1 MTGIELKKAGI
12 KCQKGFSMPEL
23 VIVLLVLAILVTLAL
38 PQINSSRRLFR
49 FSAMQR
55 QIVASLADVRQEA
68 MGQRTPVTFRF
79 DNNTKEIKFYGGKYG
94 ASGDAKNLVIQLA
107 GSGLEANDVL
117 YGRPS
122 GVSTAAL
129 GDGTNLTNPTSNA
142 VEITFQADGSVI
154 NASNTPQNYAI
165 FLYHSKH
172 ATETAFAVSVLGAG
186 GRAKVWRYNLQTDS
200 YVE

>member
-1 MTGIELKKAGI
+1 
-12 KCQKGFSMPEL
+12 MPEL

-49 FSAMQR
+49 FSAIQR
-55 QIVASLADVRQEA
+55 QIVSSLSDARQEA

-79 DNNTKEIKFYGGKYG
+79 DNNTKELKLYGGKFG
-94 ASGDAKNLVIQLA
+94 ASGDSKNLVIQLA
-107 GSGLEANDVL
+107 GSGLDPNDVI

-129 GDGTNLTNPTSNA
+129 GDGTNLTNPASNA
-142 VEITFQADGSVI
+142 VEITYQADGSVI
-154 NASNTPQNYAI
+154 DANNIPQNYAL
-165 FLYHSKH
+165 FFYHSKH
-172 ATETAFAVSVLGAG
+172 DTETAFAVSVLGAG
-186 GRAKVWRYNLQTDS
+186 GRAKVWRYNQQTDS